1 MERHLVDDLTG
12 AYQRAG
18 LADALGALA
27 SEHARSG
34 AHYALAMLDVDHLK
48 TLNDVYGHATGDAA
62 LKAVAARAARVLRS
76 GDKLFRY
83 GGDEFLIL
91 LPGTGHAEAESVLRR
106 VRDQVIANP
115 VEAGVWVNV
124 NVSVG
129 VAATDEPGAP
139 TDQAQLFER
148 ADARLYLAKRAGRNM
163 VVASEVA
170 PEPDPGA
177 LRETRLVG
185 RDEQLAQLDAFLAAN
200 AGTAE
205 ERVLRLTGPAGTGFT
220 RFLHEAGVRGH
231 IAGRAVRSIVATAPN
246 HGVYLRAM
254 EQAYREL
261 LPADP
266 TEGEVAERLA
276 YDAEGH
282 GLLVLLEGGR
292 WLDPGSRRLLAD
304 RLRKGGAKLV
314 EAVPDGATAAFPAT
328 LHVALEPL
336 RPAEA
341 GRWLAAA
348 LGGPADAAT
357 VAALAE
363 AGAGLPARI
372 AELVARL
379 ADEGALTRS
388 PQAVSADPER
398 VRALARAGAEAKAP
412 PELPR
417 WESPLVGRSRWLA
430 GANPLVR
437 DARLAVLVG
446 PGGIGKS
453 RLAAQLALEL
463 ANEVE
468 DTRWVDLR
476 AVRQAAVL
484 PGLIAEALGLEASDD
499 VEGLGRQLGERRLR
513 LVLDEVD
520 GIVDEAGLLATL
532 LDAAPGLQLL
542 VTSRMPL
549 RLADERLIEV
559 PELSVAAA
567 GELFRHGME
576 RVGAEEE
583 PGDAELHALVEKVG
597 PTPLTIEL
605 AAAWTRALSPAEL
618 GAELDRHPELLAAAP
633 GLQPR
638 TARFIDVTRE
648 LMSPWEQEALGVL
661 ATVPGGFTAEA
672 ARAVAGASP
681 FFLLAL
687 LERSLV
693 RREGARYTVHAAIAE
708 RYRAGLR
715 DPAAAR
721 ERVARTYA
729 ELARQVNEMPRSE
742 SSSRGYRL
750 LDAERANLVFAWREA
765 LERRDTEL
773 AWPLARALRGYLDV
787 RGRAREG
794 LELFQLAES
803 QLADAPDTELRGWVA
818 DAVALF
824 LAQRGR
830 HAEAAA
836 KIDEALALLAPHTPG
851 DTAAMA
857 WNTAGVVAGMG
868 GRPDAALA
876 AFGTAAELRRQLD
889 DAVGEAQARG
899 NVAIVLSMLRRPQ
912 EAFAALEE
920 AAANYRRVEHA
931 SGEAL
936 TLLNL
941 ASLGR
946 ESGLLEPEA
955 VMAHAR
961 AALELAEGIGYA
973 NGARGAATELG
984 EALLLAGRPEEALGA
999 FERARD
1005 WARVEENESAERDLL
1020 GRMAAARRA
1029 ADAALREQV
1038 RGAGAEAA
1046 SEG

>member
-1 MERHLVDDLTG
+1 
-12 AYQRAG
+12 
-18 LADALGALA
+18 
-27 SEHARSG
+27 
-34 AHYALAMLDVDHLK
+34 
-48 TLNDVYGHATGDAA
+48 
-62 LKAVAARAARVLRS
+62 
-76 GDKLFRY
+76 KLFRY

-205 ERVLRLTGPAGTGFT
+205 ERVLRLTGPAGAGFT

-328 LHVALEPL
+328 LHVAL
-336 RPAEA
+336 
-341 GRWLAAA
+341 
-348 LGGPADAAT
+348 GGPADAAS
-357 VAALAE
+357 VGGLAE

-468 DTRWVDLR
+468 DTHWVDLR

-499 VEGLGRQLGERRLR
+499 VEGLGRQLGERRL
-513 LVLDEVD
+513 
-520 GIVDEAGLLATL
+520 
-532 LDAAPGLQLL
+532 
-542 VTSRMPL
+542 
-549 RLADERLIEV
+549 
-559 PELSVAAA
+559 
-567 GELFRHGME
+567 
-576 RVGAEEE
+576 
-583 PGDAELHALVEKVG
+583 
-597 PTPLTIEL
+597 
-605 AAAWTRALSPAEL
+605 
-618 GAELDRHPELLAAAP
+618 
-633 GLQPR
+633 
-638 TARFIDVTRE
+638 
-648 LMSPWEQEALGVL
+648 
-661 ATVPGGFTAEA
+661 
-672 ARAVAGASP
+672 
-681 FFLLAL
+681 
-687 LERSLV
+687 
-693 RREGARYTVHAAIAE
+693 
-708 RYRAGLR
+708 
-715 DPAAAR
+715 
-721 ERVARTYA
+721 
-729 ELARQVNEMPRSE
+729 
-742 SSSRGYRL
+742 
-750 LDAERANLVFAWREA
+750 
-765 LERRDTEL
+765 
-773 AWPLARALRGYLDV
+773 
-787 RGRAREG
+787 
-794 LELFQLAES
+794 
-803 QLADAPDTELRGWVA
+803 
-818 DAVALF
+818 
-824 LAQRGR
+824 
-830 HAEAAA
+830 
-836 KIDEALALLAPHTPG
+836 
-851 DTAAMA
+851 
-857 WNTAGVVAGMG
+857 
-868 GRPDAALA
+868 
-876 AFGTAAELRRQLD
+876 
-889 DAVGEAQARG
+889 
-899 NVAIVLSMLRRPQ
+899 
-912 EAFAALEE
+912 
-920 AAANYRRVEHA
+920 
-931 SGEAL
+931 
-936 TLLNL
+936 
-941 ASLGR
+941 
-946 ESGLLEPEA
+946 
-955 VMAHAR
+955 
-961 AALELAEGIGYA
+961 
-973 NGARGAATELG
+973 
-984 EALLLAGRPEEALGA
+984 
-999 FERARD
+999 
-1005 WARVEENESAERDLL
+1005 
-1020 GRMAAARRA
+1020 
-1029 ADAALREQV
+1029 
-1038 RGAGAEAA
+1038 
-1046 SEG
+1046 